1 MPSLAELGVSQLTVF
16 QRTPCWSPPRLDYQ
30 YPAPVKTL
38 FAWLPLA
45 NTLHRY
51 FIFWRHEAR
60 FKMVFELDGII
71 AKVNRQVCYCNPDP
85 KFPHIAVILS
95 ARSLD
100 VPETHQEGCEEP
112 GDRQQAD
119 SNLRHGMQENHT
131 FRNNLWELDF

>member
-1 MPSLAELGVSQLTVF
+1 MPSLAELGVSHLTVF

-30 YPAPVKTL
+30 YPALVKTM
-38 FAWLPLA
+38 FAWLPIA

-85 KFPHIAVILS
+85 IPSSSTLQLFSPLAHWMFRRHIKKV
-95 ARSLD
+95 
-100 VPETHQEGCEEP
+100 VKNPEIASKLTPTYGMGCKRITP
-112 GDRQQAD
+112 SGTICG
-119 SNLRHGMQENHT
+119 N
-131 FRNNLWELDF
+131 

>member
-1 MPSLAELGVSQLTVF
+1 MAELGVSQLTVF

-38 FAWLPLA
+38 FAWLPIA

-71 AKVNRQVCYCNPDP
+71 AKVSRQVIVTLIPSSPTLQLFSPLAHWMFRRHIKKVVKNPGTASKLTP
-85 KFPHIAVILS
+85 
-95 ARSLD
+95 
-100 VPETHQEGCEEP
+100 TYGMGCKRITP
-112 GDRQQAD
+112 SGTICGNFKQI
-119 SNLRHGMQENHT
+119 
-131 FRNNLWELDF
+131 